1 MLWNFVIGDIR
12 LSFRYFFNSVGRL
25 YRDFFFIQ
33 FIRRIKTFNS
43 FLLNV
48 TFWVI
53 SSSITSFIS
62 SLLTLVTQ
70 VHAMKSYIE
79 LVSGR
84 FFFFLRI
91 QLITCKIFGF
101 RISNWSDMSLSSDAI
116 LSFSNSESCHNI
128 LCYLASLYNLWCRPT
143 VINIGR

>member
-84 FFFFLRI
+84 FFF
-91 QLITCKIFGF
+91 GF